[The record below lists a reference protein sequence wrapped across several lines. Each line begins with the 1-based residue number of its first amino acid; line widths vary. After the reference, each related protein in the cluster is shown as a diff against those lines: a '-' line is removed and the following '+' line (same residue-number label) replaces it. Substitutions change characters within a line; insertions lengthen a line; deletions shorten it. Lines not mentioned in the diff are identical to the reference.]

1 MKTKK
6 ITVAGMLVKEAV
18 YSRPGSRES
27 ARIRAAKRKASTEAQ
42 KRMNAKHSWEK
53 LELMLAA
60 NFMPGDLVIT
70 LTYDNEHLPET
81 RAAAADRLKRFRRQL
96 SDLRQDRGTELVM
109 IWTTENKSNEGRW
122 HHHCV
127 INATGEDYQE
137 ILRLW
142 VWGSDIEIKPLKL
155 NREKNYESLARYMC
169 KEARERPGLRSWSST
184 RNCRRPETETFT
196 VPDDTDVEIPKD
208 SMTIADAYVRTDYGE
223 YHFIK
228 YIAGEPQQIR
238 RRRIHA
244 KRQR

>member
-70 LTYDNEHLPET
+70 LTYDDEHLPET